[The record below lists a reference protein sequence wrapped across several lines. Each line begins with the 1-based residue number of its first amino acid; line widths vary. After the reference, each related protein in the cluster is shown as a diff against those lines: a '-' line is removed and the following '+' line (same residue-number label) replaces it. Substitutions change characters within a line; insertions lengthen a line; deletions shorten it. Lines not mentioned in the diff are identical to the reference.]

1 MSYAGFISYKTN
13 NRELF
18 SNVGSEKYPEPG
30 QVLKNLSRKQ
40 RIKNKNN
47 NNIKSLSETYTK
59 LKSSL
64 PSETIVIRGI
74 NQENTINSSMS
85 ASNTLTNGVPQEEY
99 KMYQPIVSTS
109 TMPSIDMPSPVS
121 INKAKRASDRKAKR
135 DRRNAQLAMQKE
147 QDKSDT
153 DTDKTQTDTDTN
165 SDTDTEKPEKPR
177 KHRRKMNDT
186 EDNPPKMDDTEDKP
200 KKHWK
205 MDDTEDKPKKHW
217 KMDDTEDK
225 PKKHWKMDDTED
237 KPKKHWKMDDTED
250 KPKKHWKMDD
260 TEDKPKKH
268 WKMDDTE
275 DKPKKHWKMDDT
287 EDKPKKDE
295 DKSSDFISII
305 TNVLSKTLTSL
316 LTTSPECN
324 CKNKP
329 DNGECVS
336 CNKNNEQPK
345 LHETQCPQSKQHET
359 KQHEK
364 KQKNHLKEKDEEKED
379 DSDDED
385 NDKRGNNT
393 STIITLVFLL
403 SIIIIG
409 LMWYMFFC
417 DKRPY

>member
-1 MSYAGFISYKTN
+1 
-13 NRELF
+13 
-18 SNVGSEKYPEPG
+18 
-30 QVLKNLSRKQ
+30 
-40 RIKNKNN
+40 
-47 NNIKSLSETYTK
+47 
-59 LKSSL
+59 
-64 PSETIVIRGI
+64 
-74 NQENTINSSMS
+74 
-85 ASNTLTNGVPQEEY
+85 
-99 KMYQPIVSTS
+99 
-109 TMPSIDMPSPVS
+109 
-121 INKAKRASDRKAKR
+121 
-135 DRRNAQLAMQKE
+135 
-147 QDKSDT
+147 
-153 DTDKTQTDTDTN
+153 
-165 SDTDTEKPEKPR
+165 
-177 KHRRKMNDT
+177 
-186 EDNPPKMDDTEDKP
+186 
-200 KKHWK
+200 
-205 MDDTEDKPKKHW
+205 
-217 KMDDTEDK
+217 
-225 PKKHWKMDDTED
+225 
-237 KPKKHWKMDDTED
+237 
-250 KPKKHWKMDD
+250 MDD

-359 KQHEK
+359 KQHETKQHEK

-379 DSDDED
+379 DSDDDD